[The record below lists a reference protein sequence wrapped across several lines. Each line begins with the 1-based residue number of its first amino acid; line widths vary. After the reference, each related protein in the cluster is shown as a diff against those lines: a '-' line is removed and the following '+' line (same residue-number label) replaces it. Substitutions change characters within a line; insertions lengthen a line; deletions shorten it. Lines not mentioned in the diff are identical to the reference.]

1 MMQEN
6 LMMYEKYKK
15 TSAATM
21 SPGRLLIML
30 YDRAIKAV
38 EDAIDNIDDQQ
49 AAEAHKHIIKA
60 QDIVLEL
67 RNTLNMDYSIS
78 AQLQELYDYFY
89 FQLVQANIHKDK
101 LLLKEILPLLAELRE
116 TWQEAVR
123 LAGPTSARREQNLYV
138 NIMG

>member
-67 RNTLNMDYSIS
+67 RNTLNMASPRSCRNCTIIFIS
-78 AQLQELYDYFY
+78 SWFRPTFIKISCCLKRSCLCLQNCGRPGRKPS
-89 FQLVQANIHKDK
+89 VW
-101 LLLKEILPLLAELRE
+101 P
-116 TWQEAVR
+116 
-123 LAGPTSARREQNLYV
+123 GPPVPGENRTFMST
-138 NIMG
+138 